1 MKGNCAPTSDAP
13 NLQRLVYDVD
23 VAVGATEC
31 NPTQAAAREAAVK
44 CHGMEAWGAYKF
56 SDRWAPS
63 CQGNSQLSLL
73 LYKDGTSIRIMKST
87 DMTCKVC

>member
-63 CQGNSQLSLL
+63 CQGNSQLSVTAAIQRRHEHQNNEINRHDL
-73 LYKDGTSIRIMKST
+73 
-87 DMTCKVC
+87 